1 MVARATEFCTG
12 RVACATSQ
20 IARAG
25 VGLLVRVACA
35 TSQIARAGVG
45 LLVQRKWLHVQNQT
59 TFLEVRPVARAE
71 YVQFWS
77 HRSLNISRQECMY
90 ICVYVCMY
98 VSMYVCMYV

>member
-1 MVARATEFCTG
+1 MQQSSARAVLGVAGATEFCTG

-25 VGLLVRVACA
+25 VGLLV
-35 TSQIARAGVG
+35 
-45 LLVQRKWLHVQNQT
+45 QREWLHVQNQT

-77 HRSLNISRQECMY
+77 NRSLNISRQECSEQQAHY
-90 ICVYVCMY
+90 FLQNDRVQTKF
-98 VSMYVCMYV
+98 